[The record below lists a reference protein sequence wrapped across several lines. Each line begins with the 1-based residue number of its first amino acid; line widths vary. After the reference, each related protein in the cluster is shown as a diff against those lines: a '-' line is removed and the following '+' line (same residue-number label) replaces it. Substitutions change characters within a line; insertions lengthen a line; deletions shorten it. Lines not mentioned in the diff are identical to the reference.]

1 MKDFF
6 HKVAEGIS
14 KAVGSVEAFL
24 GALVITLLWLILG
37 PLLHFSDTWQL
48 IISTISS
55 AVTFLMVFLIQYA
68 QNKDTKAL
76 HLKLDELIRTSKKAR
91 DTFVNIEEKPDEVIQ
106 SEIEEF
112 KRIEESEKNKKN
124 K

>member
-6 HKVAEGIS
+6 HKVAESTS
-14 KAVGSVEAFL
+14 KIVGSVGAFL
-24 GALVITLLWLILG
+24 VALLITLLWLTLG

-55 AVTFLMVFLIQYA
+55 AVTFLMVFIIQYA

-76 HLKLDELIRTSKKAR
+76 HLKLDELIRSSKKAR
-91 DTFVNIEEKPDEVIQ
+91 DTLLNIEEKPDEVIQ

-112 KRIEESEKNKKN
+112 RKIEESEKDKK
-124 K
+124 KK